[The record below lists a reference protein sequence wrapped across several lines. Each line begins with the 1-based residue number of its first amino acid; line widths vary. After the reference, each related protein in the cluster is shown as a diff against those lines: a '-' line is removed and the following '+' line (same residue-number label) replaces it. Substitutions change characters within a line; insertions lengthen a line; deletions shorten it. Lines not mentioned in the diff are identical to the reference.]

1 MPESRPLAP
10 ARGLRGAR
18 RSRARVAPA
27 CFLFAAGLLLPGRTG
42 AADTLSGGSVSVESR
57 VFDPDGAPDDAE
69 NIGLA
74 LTTKLEIKHRARAW
88 RLGLRGFA
96 RLDALDETRNF
107 FDLEEANV
115 TYTLGPVSLVIG
127 SQVLNWSTTEAFH
140 PSDVMNSRNLDSDLA
155 NPEKLGEPMV
165 EMQVRF
171 LQGSLSAYYMPVRI
185 APNVLP
191 ASSRLS
197 FLPPGV
203 VELGDALWID
213 RDGTP
218 SDGLFAHQGA
228 VRLAQTV
235 GSADIALHV
244 VDHSDRT
251 QPTFTPDLETGE
263 LRPTYHTV
271 TQAGLNY
278 VEVFGGLLFK
288 LEAVMRT
295 FRAPDPTASLLIT
308 PQRNHEAVAAGLE
321 YSWTTAVGA
330 QATVI
335 LEGQAVNQSE
345 AIRAQL
351 DPFQRDVLVG
361 YRHFFNDV
369 MGRDLLVFFIT
380 DVERPNEYVAS
391 AQYSQRLTDQ
401 WSVGAL
407 VRSLHLFGRDV
418 NQVDLTL
425 TRSY

>member
-1 MPESRPLAP
+1 MPDS
-10 ARGLRGAR
+10 
-18 RSRARVAPA
+18 RVAA
-27 CFLFAAGLLLPGRTG
+27 GCFLFAAALTQSGGRA

-74 LTTKLEIKHRARAW
+74 LTTRLEIKHRARAW

-96 RLDALDETRNF
+96 RLDALDDTRNI

-115 TYTLGPVSLVIG
+115 TYTLGPISLVVG
-127 SQVLNWSTTEAFH
+127 SQILNWSTTEAFH
-140 PSDVMNSRNLDSDLA
+140 PSDIMNSRNLDSDLA

-185 APNVLP
+185 EPNVLP
-191 ASSRLS
+191 ATSRLS
-197 FLPPGV
+197 FVPPGV
-203 VELGDALWID
+203 QLGDALWVD

-218 SDGLFAHQGA
+218 SDDLFAHQGA

-235 GSADIALHV
+235 GPADISLHV
-244 VDHSDRT
+244 VDHSDRN
-251 QPTFTPDLETGE
+251 QPTFTPDPETGE

-278 VEVFGGLLFK
+278 VQVFGGLLFK

-295 FRAPDPTASLLIT
+295 FRAPDPTASLLIA
-308 PQRNHEAVAAGLE
+308 PQRNHEVVAAGLE
-321 YSWTTAVGA
+321 YSWTTAAGH
-330 QATVI
+330 QATFI
-335 LEGQAVNQSE
+335 LEGQAINQSE
-345 AIRAQL
+345 ATRAQL
-351 DPFQRDVLVG
+351 DPFQRDILVG

-369 MGRDLLVFFIT
+369 MGRDILVFFIT
-380 DVERPNEYVAS
+380 DAERPNEYVAS

-407 VRSLHLFGRDV
+407 VRSLRIFDRDV
-418 NQVDLTL
+418 NQLDLTL